1 MKEKLTEM
9 IFILD
14 KSGSMSGLESDTIGG
29 FNAMIE
35 KQKDLEGQARV
46 STVLFNHNIN
56 ILHDR
61 EDIQDI
67 KAMTKFDYRPSG
79 MTALLDAIGSSIK
92 HIKEI
97 YTDSLREERP
107 EKVIFVITT
116 DGLENSSKEYNYRD
130 IKELISF
137 TQEKYEWEYI
147 FLGANID
154 AIHEASKFGIRAD
167 RAARYHSDKRG
178 TELNYHSLNEAITSF
193 RKESRLDNHW
203 KKDIDSDYKNRK

>member
-79 MTALLDAIGSSIK
+79 MTALLDALGHSIK
-92 HIKEI
+92 HIKEK
-97 YTDSLREERP
+97 YTDTLREDRP

-116 DGLENSSKEYNYRD
+116 DGLENSSKDYNYRN

-154 AIHEASKFGIRAD
+154 AIHEASKFGIRPD

-193 RKESRLDNHW
+193 RKESRLDSHW